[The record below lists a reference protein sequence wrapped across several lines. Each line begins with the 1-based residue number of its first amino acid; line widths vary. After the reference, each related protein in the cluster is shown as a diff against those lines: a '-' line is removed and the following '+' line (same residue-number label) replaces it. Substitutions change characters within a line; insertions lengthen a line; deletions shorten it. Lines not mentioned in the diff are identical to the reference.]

1 MLCFFCFAGSNLTC
15 RVNSTAL
22 DTPLYRSIHID
33 MDIVPDRLEMH
44 KDAKAELKEGDKVTV
59 TCVASGAKPEVQ
71 LNPTTRFLLYNLLS
85 SPTPFGTYLINR
97 STINRMYRS
106 GS

>member
-1 MLCFFCFAGSNLTC
+1 MTLSMTDSVHFNNMLCFCFAGSNLTC

-59 TCVASGAKPEVQ
+59 TCVASGAKPEVK
-71 LNPTTRFLLYNLLS
+71 LNPTT
-85 SPTPFGTYLINR
+85 PFV
-97 STINRMYRS
+97 
-106 GS
+106 